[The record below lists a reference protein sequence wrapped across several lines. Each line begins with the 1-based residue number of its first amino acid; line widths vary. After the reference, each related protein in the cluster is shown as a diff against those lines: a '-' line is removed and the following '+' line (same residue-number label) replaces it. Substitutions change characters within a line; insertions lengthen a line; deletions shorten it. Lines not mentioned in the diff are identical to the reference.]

1 LLTFLVKAKDLQLL
15 NVLCQCEIRSEG
27 YNDTKKVEKSTCE
40 NGMKSSI
47 ILLLKNV
54 WLSLSYVTLTACV
67 SVVLDTGDSAKHF
80 HRKFRGQRVKKR
92 VVCIAYQK

>member
-1 LLTFLVKAKDLQLL
+1 MLTFLVKAKDLQLL
-15 NVLCQCEIRSEG
+15 NVLCQCEIRNEG
-27 YNDTKKVEKSTCE
+27 YNDTKKVEKPTCE

-54 WLSLSYVTLTACV
+54 WLSMSYVTLTACV

-80 HRKFRGQRVKKR
+80 HRKFRVKGLKKKLY
-92 VVCIAYQK
+92 A